1 MSKSALKYTSAAKSK
16 KMKLILLSSKYASSS
31 SSSSSSSFTG
41 FYNTLAGSSLLIQVS
56 TLVFA
61 IHS

>member
-1 MSKSALKYTSAAKSK
+1 VSKSALKYTSAAKSK
-16 KMKLILLSSKYASSS
+16 KMKLIILSSKYASSS
-31 SSSSSSSFTG
+31 SSFTG
-41 FYNTLAGSSLLIQVS
+41 FYNALAGFSLLIQVS